1 MIRRIAV
8 GRLDLIHQVN
18 SLIVQEEDLE
28 MQKQFQHQVIRIHPL
43 MSRQIIMKKFAF
55 DDFVAAM
62 AHKDELNDKAEGTAL
77 TYIVK
82 TVQVKVKK

>member
-1 MIRRIAV
+1 MIRWFAV
-8 GRLDLIHQVN
+8 GRLYWSYQVN
-18 SLIVQEEDLE
+18 SLKVQEEDLE

-43 MSRQIIMKKFAF
+43 MTKKVIMKKFAF

-62 AHKDELNDKAEGTAL
+62 AHKNELNDKAEGTAL

>member
-1 MIRRIAV
+1 M
-8 GRLDLIHQVN
+8 
-18 SLIVQEEDLE
+18 E
-28 MQKQFQHQVIRIHPL
+28 KQFQHQVIRIHPI
-43 MSRQIIMKKFAF
+43 MTTKVIMKRFAF

-62 AHKDELNDKAEGTAL
+62 VHKDELNDKAEGTAL

>member
-1 MIRRIAV
+1 MVRWFAV
-8 GRLDLIHQVN
+8 GRLYLTYQPN
-18 SLIVQEEDLE
+18 RLKVQEEDLE
-28 MQKQFQHQVIRIHPL
+28 MAKQFQHQVIRIHPL
-43 MSRQIIMKKFAF
+43 MTQKVIMKKFAF